1 MALIVKTNKDEL
13 DGKIADLQAA
23 LASVNSFQITASI
36 ETAPEPVAE
45 PIVEAAP
52 VVEEAPVE
60 TPEATDGT
68 PV

>member
-13 DGKIADLQAA
+13 DAKIADLQAA
-23 LASVNSFQITASI
+23 LAAVNSFQITASI